1 MSPSLKGKNLQNPFL
16 FQIIFFIVMSSCMT
30 VSNREPQWFLFLF
43 ANVLWPM
50 GNISITA
57 SVLMVVAVSTE
68 R

>member
-1 MSPSLKGKNLQNPFL
+1 
-16 FQIIFFIVMSSCMT
+16 MT
-30 VSNREPQWFLFLF
+30 VSETEPQWFLFLF
-43 ANVLWPM
+43 SNVLWPM

>member
-1 MSPSLKGKNLQNPFL
+1 MKTVINFFL
-16 FQIIFFIVMSSCMT
+16 FSPLVQIIFFMVMSACMT
-30 VSNREPQWFLFLF
+30 VSAREPQWFLFLF
-43 ANVLWPM
+43 SNVLWPM

>member
-1 MSPSLKGKNLQNPFL
+1 
-16 FQIIFFIVMSSCMT
+16 MT